1 MVGQGW
7 EKQRLRLKTRRQ
19 ILLKCVCSQNLLA
32 IVDKVLHQWKVSR
45 PRELVTLTEDSRG
58 EKINESDE
66 TWGKRRSTSTARDP
80 TLCMLGYF
88 FFHFSH
94 FFFFLQCLWREWAS
108 CIGRTRNVKCWQ
120 FFTSAV
126 LFLLTLPQYC
136 VHEHCQS
143 FLLPVKTLVF

>member
-7 EKQRLRLKTRRQ
+7 EKQTAAQ
-19 ILLKCVCSQNLLA
+19 DQTTNTLKCVCPQNLLA
-32 IVDKVLHQWKVSR
+32 IVDKVPRQWKVSR
-45 PRELVTLTEDSRG
+45 PRELVTLAEDSRG

-94 FFFFLQCLWREWAS
+94 FFFLQCLWREWAS

-126 LFLLTLPQYC
+126 RFLLTLPQYC